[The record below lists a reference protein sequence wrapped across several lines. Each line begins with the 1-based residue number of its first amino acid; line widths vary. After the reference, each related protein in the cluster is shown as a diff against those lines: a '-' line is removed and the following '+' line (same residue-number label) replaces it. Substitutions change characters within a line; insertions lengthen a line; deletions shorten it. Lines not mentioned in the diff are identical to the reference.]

1 MRGSATWSF
10 FVLTGAPRPPRSG
23 KSHILSTLL
32 KANELGVGGGRRRIE
47 VTATTGVAACNVGGV
62 TIHRYVCISFSAMS
76 FNLA

>member
-1 MRGSATWSF
+1 M
-10 FVLTGAPRPPRSG
+10 PRSG

-62 TIHRYVCISFSAMS
+62 TIHR
-76 FNLA
+76 